1 MFGDWVASWSMT
13 WHWECGLGK
22 DGIGWLGKQHRERME
37 SMLLIAEQNLRLIL
51 DLWSK
56 WEEEQERVVIDIFFL
71 EDEFLLV
78 NLDHTWH

>member
-1 MFGDWVASWSMT
+1 M
-13 WHWECGLGK
+13 
-22 DGIGWLGKQHRERME
+22 GWLGKQHRERME

-78 NLDHTWH
+78 NLDHIWN